1 LIKNIAFF
9 RIVFNPKNS
18 VIPVNTSFF
27 LFANGQN
34 FPYLAYLVAIGILV
48 IGKSKLMSY
57 PIYSVIVG
65 SGRYIPTRIVKNED
79 FLKNEFFD
87 ASGVRMTKSN
97 QEIIDKFQ
105 QITEIDERRYV
116 TDDLKAS
123 DIAHFAA
130 KDALTSSG
138 IDKETLDYI
147 IVAHNFGDVSHS
159 NRRTDIVPSL
169 AARVKGMLGIVNPFT
184 VAYDLPFGCPGW
196 VQAVIQANY
205 YIRSGDAK
213 RVMVIGAETL
223 SRISDPHDIDSMIY
237 SDGSGAV
244 ILEAKESETPVGILA
259 HLTRSDTIDH
269 VHLLKMDISYNP
281 DFGSKDLFLKM
292 NGRKLYEYALNN
304 VPLLVKQC
312 IDKAGISITDIGKVL
327 IHQANAKMD
336 DAILARLLKLYGVR
350 DVPANIMPMTI
361 STFGN
366 NSVATI
372 PILYD
377 MIAKGDQTNQ
387 QFKKDEYLV
396 FASVGAGMNI
406 NSFVYKT
413 V

>member
-1 LIKNIAFF
+1 
-9 RIVFNPKNS
+9 
-18 VIPVNTSFF
+18 
-27 LFANGQN
+27 
-34 FPYLAYLVAIGILV
+34 
-48 IGKSKLMSY
+48 MSY
-57 PIYSVIVG
+57 PVYSTIAA

-79 FLKNEFFD
+79 FLNNEFFN
-87 ASGVRMTKSN
+87 AAGERIAKTNEEVI
-97 QEIIDKFQ
+97 QKFH
-105 QITEIDERRYV
+105 QITEISERRYV

-123 DIAHFAA
+123 DIASFAA
-130 KDALTSSG
+130 KDALESSG

-147 IVAHNFGDVSHS
+147 IVAHNFGDVSYE

-169 AARVKGMLGIVNPFT
+169 ASRVKRLLGIANPFT

-196 VQAVIQANY
+196 VQGVIQADY

-223 SRISDPHDIDSMIY
+223 SRISDPHDIDCMIY
-237 SDGSGAV
+237 SDGAGAV
-244 ILEAKESETPVGILA
+244 ILEALESPTPVGVIA
-259 HLTRSDTIDH
+259 HLTRSDTLEYGQ
-269 VHLLKMDISYNP
+269 LLTMDLSYNP
-281 DFGSKDLFLKM
+281 EFGSDDLFLKM

-312 IDKAGISITDIGKVL
+312 IDKAGLSISDIGKVL

-336 DAILARLLKLYGVR
+336 DAILARLLKLYGIKE
-350 DVPANIMPMTI
+350 VPANIMPMTI
-361 STFGN
+361 STLGN

-377 MIAKGDQTNQ
+377 MIAKGNLGNQ
-387 QFKKDEYLV
+387 KFTKDEYMV
-396 FASVGAGMNI
+396 FTSVGAGMNI
-406 NSFVYKT
+406 NAFVYKT